1 MINKKSSFFF
11 ISIFFSRL
19 ADHILLFLVPLVV
32 YKITGSASIS
42 GFAFFIET
50 LPRFIWFPIAG
61 ILSAYISPFKL
72 LNSSQLMRFIVVIL
86 GLIGYYFYESYYWLI
101 AISAIVGI
109 LTTQGE
115 ISREVI
121 IPQIFK
127 SYPLQKVFSF
137 TQLSDQLGMV
147 LAPLLAVLL
156 LSFLSWDNIVAITAV
171 LFLIADIAL
180 KLWWK
185 HSSFIFKV
193 KKIKSMK
200 IIDDLKIGLRHI
212 FMIPRLLPLIVLAF
226 SINLILGAL
235 LASAIPI
242 FTGTFGESQSAY
254 ASLQVMGIVATMI
267 VLLITAKFTFRLKT
281 MGILSFGFMSIG
293 AFLTGISDTSILY
306 VIGYIL
312 IVGFDKMFNIFSRT
326 FRAKII
332 PEKDFGKTIGLIVL
346 FNNISQP
353 IAGLIIA
360 VYANIVSIQTIV
372 LYISI
377 FAFVM
382 GSIVFILVKVKSSN
396 FSIVKS

>member
-1 MINKKSSFFF
+1 MINKQSSFFF

-50 LPRFIWFPIAG
+50 LPRFIWFPVAG
-61 ILSAYISPFKL
+61 ILSGYISPFKL
-72 LNSSQLMRFIVVIL
+72 LNISQLMRFCVLML
-86 GLIGYYFYESYYWLI
+86 GLIGYYFIESYYWLI

-109 LTTQGE
+109 LSTQGE

-121 IPQIFK
+121 IPQFFK
-127 SYPLQKVFSF
+127 NHPLQKIFSY
-137 TQLSDQLGMV
+137 TQLADQLGMV
-147 LAPLLAVLL
+147 IAPLLAVLL
-156 LSFLSWDNIVAITAV
+156 LSVLTWDIIVAITAV
-171 LFLIADIAL
+171 LFLIADISL
-180 KLWWK
+180 KLWK
-185 HSSFIFKV
+185 KYSKVIFKV
-193 KKIKSMK
+193 NNINSMK
-200 IIDDLKIGLRHI
+200 IIDDLKVGLHNI
-212 FMIPRLLPLIVLAF
+212 VTIPRLLPLIVLAF
-226 SINLILGAL
+226 SINLILGTL
-235 LASAIPI
+235 LASVVPI
-242 FTGTFGESQSAY
+242 FTGNFGESQSEY

-267 VLLITAKFTFRLKT
+267 VLLITAKFTFRLRT
-281 MGILSFGFMSIG
+281 MGILSFVVMSTG
-293 AFLTGISDTSILY
+293 AFLTGISDTSFIY

-326 FRAKII
+326 FRSNII

-360 VYANIVSIQTIV
+360 TYANTIGIQPLV

-377 FAFVM
+377 FAFLL
-382 GSIVFILVKVKSSN
+382 GFIVFILVKVKSSN
-396 FSIVKS
+396 FSIIKN